1 MWPDLRR
8 VRATLAQARV
18 TAAAVIETLEQR
30 QLLSVTVI
38 DPSAP
43 TALLDGDGA
52 LQGTARIEDGVLRVV
67 ATARNDE
74 IQLGSTSQPGGIY
87 FWVNGAG
94 AQVDAALVR
103 GIRIDAGD
111 GDDMVYY
118 NNLGGLLNL
127 PTTINGG
134 GGNDDLTG
142 EDDRDCSDHAIA
154 FRDRQASY
162 AKVVLDGGDG
172 NDRLMARIGDTT
184 LIGGSGDDRIFAEA
198 GYDTW
203 GHNTVIDDPPSAAAN
218 VAQVVAPAVFGPQPA
233 GHAPLATSDPD
244 PAPQG
249 RVLVTPPTG
258 PNPFGSTLIGATE
271 APPSVLE
278 AQRSDA
284 PWNA

>member
-1 MWPDLRR
+1 MWPDTRR

-30 QLLSVTVI
+30 QLLSVTLT
-38 DPSAP
+38 DSSAP

-52 LQGTARIEDGVLRVV
+52 LQGTARIEHGILRVV

-74 IQLGSTSQPGGIY
+74 IQVGSTPQTGGIY

-94 AQVDAALVR
+94 AQVDASLVR
-103 GIRIDAGD
+103 GIQIDAGD

-134 GGNDDLTG
+134 GGDDDLTG
-142 EDDRDCSDHAIA
+142 EDDRDCSDYAIA
-154 FRDRQASY
+154 FRDQQASY

-184 LIGGSGDDRIFAEA
+184 LVGGGGDDQIFAQA
-198 GYDTW
+198 SYDTW
-203 GHNTVIDDPPSAAAN
+203 GHNTVIDDGPPAVRPGKPRVVSPVPSPQKVTATSASRADARTDPPAAASR
-218 VAQVVAPAVFGPQPA
+218 ARP
-233 GHAPLATSDPD
+233 
-244 PAPQG
+244 
-249 RVLVTPPTG
+249 VTP
-258 PNPFGSTLIGATE
+258 SC
-271 APPSVLE
+271 APPLTAATNGPVVLDNVSADTPWDVLE
-278 AQRSDA
+278 
-284 PWNA
+284 